1 MFGSG
6 HGSNGSS
13 GNGWD
18 PLASSIGPAGGGVDH
33 LAAAAVARVQSG
45 MIVGLGTGRTANR
58 AIRALAERIR
68 VERLD
73 IDCVASSLATQTF
86 AQELRL
92 PLVPFDDVEQVD
104 YAFDGAAEVDTQLRM
119 LKGHHGALTRQR
131 LIAAVSKY
139 NIYMAG
145 EDKVVPH
152 LGAKA
157 LLAVTIIPF
166 GITSI
171 RNRLRDMGLSGVV
184 RRTLDGETFMTDG
197 GGVVLDIRLSEA
209 SNVEELAMNLDHVAG
224 VVDHGLFLDEADEV
238 LVESKSG
245 EVRRLLRPEPVEAQ

>member
-1 MFGSG
+1 LTNSSG
-6 HGSNGSS
+6 HSGNGS
-13 GNGWD
+13 GWD
-18 PLASSIGPAGGGVDH
+18 PLTSSVGPASGGIDH
-33 LAAAAVARVQSG
+33 LATAAVGYVQSG

-68 VERLD
+68 TDRLD
-73 IDCVASSLATQTF
+73 IDCVASSLATQAL

-92 PLVPFDDVEQVD
+92 PLVPFDDVEAVD
-104 YAFDGAAEVDTQLRM
+104 YSFDGAAEVDTQLRM

-131 LIAAVSKY
+131 LIAAVSRR
-139 NIYMAG
+139 NVYMAH
-145 EDKVVPH
+145 EDKVVGH

-184 RRTLDGETFMTDG
+184 RRTLEGETFMTDG

-224 VVDHGLFLDEADEV
+224 VVDHGLFLSEADEV
-238 LVESKSG
+238 LVECKSG
-245 EVRRLLRPEPVEAQ
+245 EVKRMMRPEPVEAQ